1 MRLDQLTFTRF
12 VAAMVVVQMHLGPV
26 LPVWGQPGWS
36 MFTMAGQTAVTWFYT
51 LSGFILA
58 VVHAGLRPREAP
70 AFWWARLARIYPLFV
85 FSLVAHALVSGE
97 TPARAPV
104 DWLLQLSL
112 LHAWSPSHAVSLNLP
127 GWSISVEAAF
137 YALFPAL
144 ILLARRWSLRRIWI
158 AAGAL
163 WVGSQAAHMAA
174 VAALHPAFPQEVFRL
189 LYYWPPVHLN
199 EFVFGIATAVTL
211 LRRPLPSRV
220 AVPLLVGGL
229 LAVFVV
235 RRWIEGGIPS
245 PAGYERDD
253 WVGLLAPGFAAIMA
267 GLVSLDLPP
276 LRLRPL
282 RLLGEASFA
291 IYLLQLPLATLC
303 ARHGIAGPEY
313 FATLVAVGILVHLGF
328 EQPVRRW
335 LRELGRNVRPAA
347 A

>member
-26 LPVWGQPGWS
+26 LPVWAQPGWS

-58 VVHAGLRPREAP
+58 VVHADLRPGDAIS
-70 AFWWARLARIYPLFV
+70 FWWARLARIYPMFV
-85 FSLVAHALVSGE
+85 FSLGAHALVSGQ
-97 TPARAPV
+97 TPARDPT
-104 DWLLQLSL
+104 DWLLNLSL
-112 LHAWSPSHAVSLNLP
+112 LHAWSPSHAVTLNLP

-137 YALFPAL
+137 YAAFPAL
-144 ILLARRWSLRRIWI
+144 ILLARRWSLRQVWI

-163 WVGSQAAHMAA
+163 WVGSQAVHIAT
-174 VAALHPAFPQEVFRL
+174 VAALHPAFPQPVFRL
-189 LYYWPPVHLN
+189 LYYWPPAHLN

-211 LRRPLPSRV
+211 RHRRLSRRT
-220 AVPLLVGGL
+220 ATLLLVGGL
-229 LAVFVV
+229 CAVFVV
-235 RRWIEGGIPS
+235 RRWVEGGLPS

-253 WVGLLAPGFAAIMA
+253 WVGLLAPAFAAIMA
-267 GLVSLDLPP
+267 GLVSLDLPA
-276 LRLRPL
+276 LRLKPL

-303 ARHGIAGPEY
+303 ARHGVAGPWY
-313 FATLVAVGILVHLGF
+313 FAVLISVGILVHLGF

-335 LRELGRNVRPAA
+335 LREWGRNVRPAA